1 MYDFTYRKVEND
13 SISSGS
19 DCKFVIKKESDDI
32 MTILQAM

>member
-1 MYDFTYRKVEND
+1 MYDFTHWEVEND

-19 DCKFVIKKESDDI
+19 DCKFIIKKEFDDI